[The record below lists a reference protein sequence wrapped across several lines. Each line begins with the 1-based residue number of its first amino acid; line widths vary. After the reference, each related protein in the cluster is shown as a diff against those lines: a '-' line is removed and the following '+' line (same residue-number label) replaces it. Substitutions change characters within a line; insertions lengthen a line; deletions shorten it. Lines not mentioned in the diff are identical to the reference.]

1 MTPGGPQQSVLKKI
15 YFIKKARKGEELTT
29 LLKNKF
35 KSIDAIRDLLMW
47 FEEGRDFVVTLRG
60 CAGTGVEIAGSASQ
74 SSDGPSVNLSKL
86 LGSEVPDHLSQ
97 GSADGQAPAK
107 ASLGKAAAAPR
118 SGEEERNVVISP
130 WMPTAQNYRNI
141 IDMIATIITWMDMG
155 RDFDI
160 TLAPQGSFDASLN

>member
-1 MTPGGPQQSVLKKI
+1 MTPGGPQQSALKKI

-60 CAGTGVEIAGSASQ
+60 CSGTGVEIAGSASQ
-74 SSDGPSVNLSKL
+74 SADSSAEDLSKL
-86 LGSEVPDHLSQ
+86 LGSEVPSHVAHGL
-97 GSADGQAPAK
+97 ADGHAAK
-107 ASLGKAAAAPR
+107 ACLSKSPTAPR

-130 WMPTAQNYRNI
+130 WLPTAQNYRHL
-141 IDMIATIITWMDMG
+141 IDLIATIITWMDMG

>member
-60 CAGTGVEIAGSASQ
+60 CAGVEIAGTASQ
-74 SSDGPSVNLSKL
+74 SSDSPAGSLSKL
-86 LGSEVPDHLSQ
+86 LGSEVPSLLSQ
-97 GSADGQAPAK
+97 GIAESQAAAK
-107 ASLGKAAAAPR
+107 ASLGKASAAPR
-118 SGEEERNVVISP
+118 SGEEEQNVVISP